1 MGSVSAEPAPVPG
14 QKLIARMVTDVAAPA
29 NVVAVLLVVMSIHVA
44 PPADALR
51 WAVVSILFASVLP
64 MTYVVAQ
71 VRRRRLTDRHV
82 GLRVQRPLPMLV
94 AISSTVVGLLVLY
107 ALNAPRPLLAL
118 AAAGIAGLCVTAL
131 ITLFWKISLH
141 AAVIAGALT
150 IVVIVFGFAW
160 LPLFA
165 LLLLVG
171 WARVDLG
178 DHTIA
183 EVGAGGVVGSLIA
196 ATVFLLLA

>member
-1 MGSVSAEPAPVPG
+1 VSAEPAPVPG

>member
-1 MGSVSAEPAPVPG
+1 VGSVSAEPAPVPG